1 MNIKILYFDG
11 CPSWRNAYEHL
22 KAALK
27 EEGLTIPVELVRVQ
41 SDQEAAK
48 SRFQGSPSLQ
58 YNDQDFWPEERSTYS
73 MSCRVYQTP
82 EGLRG
87 WPTVSMLRQK
97 LQEITKKKE

>member
-1 MNIKILYFDG
+1 MNIKILYFNG

-22 KAALK
+22 IVALNA
-27 EEGLTIPVELVRVQ
+27 EGLTIPVELVRVQ

-48 SRFQGSPSLQ
+48 SRFHGSPSLQ